1 MESET
6 AVHEVI
12 FKDAKIKDVCSD
24 EGVSFVPDGHELI
37 AALFKPSVTEALL
50 KEINKVGRLEM

>member
-24 EGVSFVPDGHELI
+24 EGVSFVPDRTDLSSLQLLLNHLS
-37 AALFKPSVTEALL
+37 PL
-50 KEINKVGRLEM
+50 KEINKVSKLEL